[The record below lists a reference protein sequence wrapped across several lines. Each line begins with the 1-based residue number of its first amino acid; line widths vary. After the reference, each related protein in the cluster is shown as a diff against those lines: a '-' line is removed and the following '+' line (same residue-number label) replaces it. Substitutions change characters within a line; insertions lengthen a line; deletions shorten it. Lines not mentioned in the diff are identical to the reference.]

1 MENGKVFLW
10 VLFGIYAL
18 VIIISMIKSKR
29 FFTVLF
35 STALQG
41 ICALFAVNLLGQYI
55 SIHIPING
63 WTIGVSSVGG
73 ISGVIMMLLCDGFIM
88 WDNVDRNKV
97 KVLLNSNK
105 ASSQRSMWLRFFGGV
120 FVTSP
125 LLFCL

>member
-10 VLFGIYAL
+10 VLFGIYAF

-35 STALQG
+35 STILQG
-41 ICALFAVNLLGQYI
+41 ICVLFAVNLLGQYI

-73 ISGVIMMLLCDGFIM
+73 ISGVIMMLLCDGFI
-88 WDNVDRNKV
+88 
-97 KVLLNSNK
+97 
-105 ASSQRSMWLRFFGGV
+105 
-120 FVTSP
+120 
-125 LLFCL
+125 C